1 MSPDTR
7 SIKLTPRVLDEI
19 QRRINMHH
27 ELYENI
33 TINSVYWEQ
42 ILYKALCVE
51 YNTVEWDVG
60 SHKVGTDVV
69 CEGINISCKGGTIS
83 GKRVPRLKVS
93 SHRTTRH
100 KTLIEKLKYLKL
112 PHEDVICSLAPHN
125 GGYRLTI
132 FHPPDV
138 DLFEW
143 VDYPKKWRGTDDSGN
158 ILDIV
163 KSMSDQYWIN
173 LDYDKLEKETYDFTV
188 PKQEE
193 CPPKSIR

>member
-7 SIKLTPRVLDEI
+7 VVKLTPRVLDEI

-33 TINSVYWEQ
+33 TVNSACWEH
-42 ILYKALCVE
+42 ILYESLCVE
-51 YNTVEWDVG
+51 YNSAEWEVG

-83 GKRVPRLKVS
+83 GKTVLRLKVS
-93 SHRTTRH
+93 SHRTTQH
-100 KTLIEKLKYLKL
+100 KTLDAKLKYLKL
-112 PHEDVICSLAPHN
+112 PHEDVIFSLASYN
-125 GGYRLTI
+125 GGYRLTV
-132 FHPPDV
+132 FRPPDV
-138 DLFEW
+138 DLFTW
-143 VDYPKKWRGTDDSGN
+143 VEHTKKWRGTDANGN

-163 KSMSDQYWIN
+163 KSMSDQYWMN

-188 PKQEE
+188 PK
-193 CPPKSIR
+193 